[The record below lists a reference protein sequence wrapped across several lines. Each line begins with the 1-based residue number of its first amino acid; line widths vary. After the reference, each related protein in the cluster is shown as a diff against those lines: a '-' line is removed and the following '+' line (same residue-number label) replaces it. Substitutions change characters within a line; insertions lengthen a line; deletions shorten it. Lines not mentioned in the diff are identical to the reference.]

1 MFRLSIVLSTLL
13 FSQLSFAALTPV
25 GLWKTIDEETN
36 EAKSLVRISEQ
47 DGVLVGSVEKIL
59 NPAKQDAICEECKG
73 DKKNQ
78 PILGLQIIEGSKDAG
93 DGSWQEGEIL
103 DPNNG
108 KTYTLKLTPEEQGKV
123 LEVRGYIAFFYRNQ
137 YWQRVE

>member
-1 MFRLSIVLSTLL
+1 MLRLSITLSALL
-13 FSQLSFAALTPV
+13 FSQYTFAALNPV
-25 GLWKTIDEETN
+25 GLWKTINEETN

-47 DGVLVGSVEKIL
+47 NGVLTGKVEKIL
-59 NPAKQDAICEECKG
+59 NPAKQDAICEECDG

-78 PILGLQIIEGSKDAG
+78 AILGMTIIEGATDAG
-93 DGSWQEGEIL
+93 DGSWQDGEIL
-103 DPNNG
+103 DPNSG
-108 KTYTLKLTPEEQGKV
+108 KTYTLKLTPQEQGQV

>member
-1 MFRLSIVLSTLL
+1 MLRLSITLSALL
-13 FSQLSFAALTPV
+13 FSQYTFAALNPV
-25 GLWKTIDEETN
+25 GLWKTINEETN

-47 DGVLVGSVEKIL
+47 NGVLTGKVEKIL
-59 NPAKQDAICEECKG
+59 NPAKQDAVCEECDG

-78 PILGLQIIEGSKDAG
+78 PILGMTIIEGATDAG
-93 DGSWQEGEIL
+93 DGSWQDGEIL
-103 DPNNG
+103 DPNSG
-108 KTYTLKLTPEEQGKV
+108 KTYTLKLTPQEQGQV

>member
-13 FSQLSFAALTPV
+13 FSQLSYAALTPV

-78 PILGLQIIEGSKDAG
+78 PILGLKIIEGATDAG

-108 KTYTLKLTPEEQGKV
+108 KTYTLKLTPQEQGKV

>member
-1 MFRLSIVLSTLL
+1 MLRLSITLSALL
-13 FSQLSFAALTPV
+13 FSQYTFAALSPV
-25 GLWKTIDEETN
+25 GLWKTIKEETN

-47 DGVLVGSVEKIL
+47 NGVLTGKVEKIL
-59 NPAKQDAICEECKG
+59 NPAKQDAICEECDG

-78 PILGLQIIEGSKDAG
+78 PILGMTIIEGATDAG
-93 DGSWQEGEIL
+93 DGSWQDGEIL
-103 DPNNG
+103 DPNSG
-108 KTYTLKLTPEEQGKV
+108 KTYTLKLTPQEQGQV

>member
-1 MFRLSIVLSTLL
+1 MFRLSIVLSALL

-47 DGVLVGSVEKIL
+47 GGVLVGSVEKIL

-78 PILGLQIIEGSKDAG
+78 PILGLKIIEGATDAG

-108 KTYTLKLTPEEQGKV
+108 KTYTLKLTPQEQGKV

>member
-78 PILGLQIIEGSKDAG
+78 PILGLQIIEGAKDAS

-108 KTYTLKLTPEEQGKV
+108 KTYTLKLTPQEQGKV

>member
-1 MFRLSIVLSTLL
+1 MFRLSIVLSALL

-78 PILGLQIIEGSKDAG
+78 PILWLKIIEGATDAG

-103 DPNNG
+103 DPTNG
-108 KTYTLKLTPEEQGKV
+108 KTYTLKLTPQEQGKV

>member
-1 MFRLSIVLSTLL
+1 MFRLSIVLSALL

-78 PILGLQIIEGSKDAG
+78 PILGLKIIEGATDAS

-108 KTYTLKLTPEEQGKV
+108 KTYTLKLTPQEQGKV

>member
-59 NPAKQDAICEECKG
+59 NPAKQDAML
-73 DKKNQ
+73 KK
-78 PILGLQIIEGSKDAG
+78 
-93 DGSWQEGEIL
+93 
-103 DPNNG
+103 DPKAHWSNRELLFLLISFSFN
-108 KTYTLKLTPEEQGKV
+108 
-123 LEVRGYIAFFYRNQ
+123 
-137 YWQRVE
+137 

>member
-1 MFRLSIVLSTLL
+1 MLRLSITLSALL
-13 FSQLSFAALTPV
+13 FSQYTFAALNPV
-25 GLWKTIDEETN
+25 GLWKTINEETN

-47 DGVLVGSVEKIL
+47 NGVLTGKVEKIL
-59 NPAKQDAICEECKG
+59 NPAKQDAICEECDG

-78 PILGLQIIEGSKDAG
+78 PILGMTIIEGATHAG
-93 DGSWQEGEIL
+93 DGSWQDGEIL
-103 DPNNG
+103 DPNSG
-108 KTYTLKLTPEEQGKV
+108 KTYTLKLTPQEQGQV

>member
-1 MFRLSIVLSTLL
+1 MFRLAFVLAAML
-13 FSQLSFAALTPV
+13 FSQLCAATISPV

-47 DGVLVGSVEKIL
+47 NGVLVGNVEKIL
-59 NPAKQDAICEECKG
+59 NPAKQDARCEKCKG

-78 PILGLQIIEGSKDAG
+78 PILGLQIIEGAKDAG
-93 DGSWQEGEIL
+93 DGSWQDGEIL

-108 KTYTLKLTPEEQGKV
+108 KTYTLKLTPQQQGKV

>member
-1 MFRLSIVLSTLL
+1 MFRLSIVLSALL

-78 PILGLQIIEGSKDAG
+78 PILGLKIIEGATDAS

-108 KTYTLKLTPEEQGKV
+108 KTYTLKLTPQEQGKV
-123 LEVRGYIAFFYRNQ
+123 LEVRGYIAFLYRNQ

>member
-1 MFRLSIVLSTLL
+1 MLRLSITLSALL
-13 FSQLSFAALTPV
+13 FSQYTFAALNPV
-25 GLWKTIDEETN
+25 GLWKTINEETN

-47 DGVLVGSVEKIL
+47 NGVLTGKVEKIL
-59 NPAKQDAICEECKG
+59 NPAKQDAICEECDG

-78 PILGLQIIEGSKDAG
+78 PILGMTIIEGATDAG

-103 DPNNG
+103 DPNSG
-108 KTYTLKLTPEEQGKV
+108 KTYTLKLTPQEQGQV

>member
-1 MFRLSIVLSTLL
+1 MLRLSITLSALL
-13 FSQLSFAALTPV
+13 FSQYTFAALNPV
-25 GLWKTIDEETN
+25 GLWKTINEETN

-47 DGVLVGSVEKIL
+47 NGVLTGKVEKIL
-59 NPAKQDAICEECKG
+59 NPAKQDAICEECDG

-78 PILGLQIIEGSKDAG
+78 PILGMTIIEGATDAG
-93 DGSWQEGEIL
+93 DGSWQDGEIL
-103 DPNNG
+103 DPNSG
-108 KTYTLKLTPEEQGKV
+108 KTYTLKLTPQEQGQV

>member
-1 MFRLSIVLSTLL
+1 MLRLTIALSALL
-13 FSQLSFAALTPV
+13 FSQLSVAAMSPV

-36 EAKSLVRISEQ
+36 EAKSLVRIREQ
-47 DGVLVGSVEKIL
+47 NGVLIGEVEKIL
-59 NPAKQDAICEECKG
+59 NPAKQDAICDACKG
-73 DKKNQ
+73 DKKNK
-78 PILGLQIIEGSKDAG
+78 PILGMAIIDGAKEAG
-93 DGSWQEGEIL
+93 DGSWQNGEIL

-108 KTYTLKLTPEEQGKV
+108 KTYTLKLTPKEQGKV

>member
-1 MFRLSIVLSTLL
+1 MLRLTIALSALL
-13 FSQLSFAALTPV
+13 FSQLSVAAMSPV

-36 EAKSLVRISEQ
+36 EAKSLVRIREQ
-47 DGVLVGSVEKIL
+47 NGVLIGEVEKIL
-59 NPAKQDAICEECKG
+59 NPAKQDAICDACKG
-73 DKKNQ
+73 DKKNK
-78 PILGLQIIEGSKDAG
+78 PILGMAIIDGAKEAG
-93 DGSWQEGEIL
+93 DGSWQDGEIL

-108 KTYTLKLTPEEQGKV
+108 KTYTLKLTPKEQGKV